1 MLPITF
7 DQGIAFGHKRR
18 RARSGLRPR
27 NVARK
32 RSAEARA
39 LNRWLVGLTVGCVLI
54 GLAYVWVR
62 LQVAVVGY
70 RLSATRDAI
79 EALEQ
84 EGQELNAEA
93 AALIAPERLEAAART
108 RLGMVRSQVGQEAV
122 LP

>member
-1 MLPITF
+1 MLPIAL
-7 DQGIAFGHKRR
+7 DQGVRFGQRRR

-32 RSAEARA
+32 RSAEVRA
-39 LNRWLVGLTVGCVLI
+39 LNRWLVGFIAGCALI

-62 LQVAVVGY
+62 LQVVVVGY

-84 EGQELNAEA
+84 EGQELDAEA

-108 RLGMVRSQVGQEAV
+108 RLGMVPSQVGQETV